1 MATLYLI
8 SLEANSGKTAMCV
21 GIGLEL
27 QAAGLKV
34 GYLKPLGR
42 IALDVEGRLV
52 DRDCAFVPVLLG
64 MNESVDQ
71 ICPVLMT
78 PDLLEEPLNGKP
90 SNRQQV
96 VQRTFEA
103 ISKRYQVTIMEGG
116 SGLADGFAF
125 GISPAHLA
133 PLTDSQVIVVT
144 SYRPGAAIDGLLLAK
159 SLLKERLVGVI
170 VNSVPRD
177 AMSFMRDRIAPYL
190 EGHQMRL
197 MGAMPQDQVLTA
209 ITVRELADALGGR
222 IICAP
227 DRASELVESFSV
239 GAMNVEGALRH
250 FMRLRNKAVITGGDR
265 SDIQLAALQT
275 STKCLIL
282 TGNLYPDNII
292 LGRATE
298 LGVPVIVV
306 PSDTLTTVNIV
317 ERNVGRIRLSSPR
330 QIDRLRELV
339 KEHLDLAWL
348 RSTLGV

>member
-1 MATLYLI
+1 MATLYVI
-8 SLEANSGKTAMCV
+8 SLEPESGKTAMSV

-34 GYLKPLGR
+34 GYFKPLGR
-42 IALDVEGRLV
+42 IATDVDGRLI

-64 MNESVDQ
+64 MSEPPES
-71 ICPVLMT
+71 ICPILMT
-78 PDLLEEPLNGKP
+78 PDLLEQPLDGIP
-90 SNRQQV
+90 SDKQQMV
-96 VQRTFEA
+96 LRAFEA
-103 ISKRYQVTIMEGG
+103 VSRKYQVCIMEGG
-116 SGLADGFAF
+116 AALADGWAL
-125 GISPAHLA
+125 GLSPVQLA
-133 PLTDSQVIVVT
+133 PATRSQVVVVVR
-144 SYRPGAAIDGLLLAK
+144 YRPGVSIDHLLLAK
-159 SLLKERLVGVI
+159 SMLGDRLVGVI
-170 VNSVPRD
+170 VSDVPRHS
-177 AMSFMRDRIAPYL
+177 MSFMHDRVAPFL
-190 EGHQMRL
+190 EAHQMFL
-197 MGAMPQDQVLTA
+197 VGTMPQDQLLTA
-209 ITVRELADALGGR
+209 ITVRELADILGGR
-222 IICAP
+222 IISAP

-306 PSDTLTTVNIV
+306 PSDTLSTVSTV

-339 KEHLDLAWL
+339 KSHLDLARL
-348 RSTLGV
+348 RNVLGL